1 MSVRY
6 LIRLPDPAAARGKD
20 PALSFTANGFAA
32 FAEQLQEALRST
44 GLFERWRQ
52 TQPDPDAVDPALGA
66 TDPQAQVEG
75 RREDMSVYL
84 TAVTSLPGEIVRHRL
99 RLLAGSHWEL
109 RDVRG

>member
-32 FAEQLQEALRST
+32 FAEQLQDALRST

-75 RREDMSVYL
+75 RREDLSVYL
-84 TAVTSLPGEIVRHRL
+84 TAVTSLPGDIVRHRL